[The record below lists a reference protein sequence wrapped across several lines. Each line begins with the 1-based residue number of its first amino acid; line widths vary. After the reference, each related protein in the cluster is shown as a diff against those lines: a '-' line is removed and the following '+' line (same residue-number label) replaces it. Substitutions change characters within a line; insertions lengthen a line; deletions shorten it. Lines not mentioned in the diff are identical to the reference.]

1 MNVQVY
7 VHQAD
12 VKLAEGTDP
21 AAVGAMVTVAAG
33 RATGASTTVALTVI
47 RGLFARRYF
56 ALPASIMNCRSCSF
70 SLQMNSTSSV
80 LSASSSLSVRVHG
93 FV

>member
-12 VKLAEGTDP
+12 VMLAEGTDP

-33 RATGASTTVALTVI
+33 RATGASTTVALTV
-47 RGLFARRYF
+47 
-56 ALPASIMNCRSCSF
+56 
-70 SLQMNSTSSV
+70 
-80 LSASSSLSVRVHG
+80 
-93 FV
+93 